1 MGGPRPGKAI
11 LKGYEMTDEMENGA
25 IERTTSRLLPVLLL
39 LFVGSGCA
47 ALIYEIVWFQMLQ
60 LVIGSTGVSL
70 GVLLGSF
77 MGGMCLGSL
86 ALSRYVPADQHPL
99 RVYAVLELAIG
110 ALGLVLLGLIPLVGG
125 AYVSVAPSGLGSVL
139 FRGVLAG
146 LLLIPP
152 TVLMG
157 ATLPAISR
165 YVTAT
170 PVGVSWMGFFYGGNI
185 AGAVLGCLLAGFY
198 LLREFDIVVATLVA
212 LCLNVAVAAL
222 AAVLSRYAE
231 HEANEASGDEA
242 VPVFATRHRTVLL
255 AIGLSGLTALGA
267 EVVWTR
273 LMGLMLGATTY
284 TFSIILAVFLA
295 ALGVGSVAGSYVSRV
310 SPNPRT
316 AFALCQVG
324 VFFGVAWTAWAIAA
338 QLPYWPI
345 NPSIAQGAVPV
356 FQLDLARAV
365 WALIPAPLFWGASF
379 PLAVASVADEG
390 QDPGELMGGVYAS
403 NTVGA
408 IVGALAFGVVLIPW
422 MGTQNAQR
430 LLMGLAAIAALI
442 LIAPHFLD
450 SDRRRASLVVAVP
463 LVVAVVA
470 ILASL
475 VPPIPPVLVAYGRY
489 APTYE
494 PPNTLYLG
502 EGQNS
507 SIAVTELDNGVRNFH
522 VGGKVV
528 ASTEPQD
535 MRLQGMLGHLTAL
548 LHEDPKTVL
557 IVGFGA
563 GVTAG
568 TFIAYPGIERIVI
581 CEIEPLITEEASS
594 YFTGVN
600 NDVLSDPRVE
610 VVHDDAR
617 HFLLT
622 TDETFDLITSDPI
635 HPWMKGAAA
644 LYSAEYFDLARQH
657 LNPGGVITQ
666 WVPLYETNVA
676 AVKSEL
682 ATFFE
687 AFPDGTVWGNTYDGA
702 GYDVVLAAKD
712 GGVLV
717 DVDQFVDRLQDPENA
732 EVAMSLGQAGF
743 PRALDLLTTYAAGAN
758 DLAPWLEDAVVNR
771 DKNLRLMYLAGLGL
785 NEYIAGDI
793 FAELLEYRRFPDELF
808 TGSFGRVEVL
818 KQIMRY

>member
-1 MGGPRPGKAI
+1 M
-11 LKGYEMTDEMENGA
+11 
-25 IERTTSRLLPVLLL
+25 
-39 LFVGSGCA
+39 
-47 ALIYEIVWFQMLQ
+47 
-60 LVIGSTGVSL
+60 
-70 GVLLGSF
+70 
-77 MGGMCLGSL
+77 
-86 ALSRYVPADQHPL
+86 
-99 RVYAVLELAIG
+99 
-110 ALGLVLLGLIPLVGG
+110 
-125 AYVSVAPSGLGSVL
+125 
-139 FRGVLAG
+139 
-146 LLLIPP
+146 
-152 TVLMG
+152 
-157 ATLPAISR
+157 
-165 YVTAT
+165 
-170 PVGVSWMGFFYGGNI
+170 
-185 AGAVLGCLLAGFY
+185 
-198 LLREFDIVVATLVA
+198 
-212 LCLNVAVAAL
+212 
-222 AAVLSRYAE
+222 
-231 HEANEASGDEA
+231 
-242 VPVFATRHRTVLL
+242 
-255 AIGLSGLTALGA
+255 
-267 EVVWTR
+267 
-273 LMGLMLGATTY
+273 
-284 TFSIILAVFLA
+284 
-295 ALGVGSVAGSYVSRV
+295 
-310 SPNPRT
+310 
-316 AFALCQVG
+316 
-324 VFFGVAWTAWAIAA
+324 
-338 QLPYWPI
+338 
-345 NPSIAQGAVPV
+345 
-356 FQLDLARAV
+356 
-365 WALIPAPLFWGASF
+365 
-379 PLAVASVADEG
+379 
-390 QDPGELMGGVYAS
+390 
-403 NTVGA
+403 
-408 IVGALAFGVVLIPW
+408 
-422 MGTQNAQR
+422 
-430 LLMGLAAIAALI
+430 
-442 LIAPHFLD
+442 
-450 SDRRRASLVVAVP
+450 
-463 LVVAVVA
+463 
-470 ILASL
+470 
-475 VPPIPPVLVAYGRY
+475 PPIPPVLVAYGRY

-743 PRALDLLTTYAAGAN
+743 PRALDLLTTYAADAN

-808 TGSFGRVEVL
+808 TGSFGRVEGL